1 MNRHLLHILI
11 ITLLATISAVAQN
24 TTVRI
29 LFYTGTVTVKAG
41 KNTGPA
47 TLGQQLGAKD
57 EITIGRGGTLQLSVN
72 GKVIKY
78 NQAGKVKVSDAIK
91 RAGSGENAAVANT
104 VRTLAA
110 ASGADREKRTSQ
122 AGATR
127 MDDSSTI
134 IAEQKKRIQDE
145 ITTAANN
152 ELRNRTGIDDPLGKA
167 SEAARLIL
175 GEDDMIILEPRS
187 CAISSGPIRFRWLR
201 SPTAG
206 GYIVSVKNY
215 LGDEVFRRESSDTSL
230 LWEAPSLAPDIV
242 YTWSLIDARNSLH
255 RTGTTFHRLSDSA
268 DAIVRTGAE
277 DIRRELGADNPATP
291 LVLGAY
297 YADVGCYG
305 EAARLFTEAAA
316 ASTQHYNEFM
326 SRACEQYR
334 YGMFM
339 PEEEIL
345 AVYRGR

>member
-1 MNRHLLHILI
+1 MHRHLLQFII
-11 ITLLATISAVAQN
+11 ITLLAAASAAAQS

-41 KNTGPA
+41 KSSGQA

-127 MDDSSTI
+127 INDSSKI
-134 IAEQKKRIQDE
+134 VAEQKKRIQDD
-145 ITTAANN
+145 ITTAANE
-152 ELRNRTGIDDPLGKA
+152 ELRDRTGIDDPLGKA
-167 SEAARLIL
+167 GEASRLIL
-175 GEDDMIILEPRS
+175 GENDMIILEPRS
-187 CAISSGPIRFRWLR
+187 SAISSGPVRFRWLR

-206 GYIVSVKNY
+206 GYVVSVKNY
-215 LGDEVFRRESSDTSL
+215 LGEEVFHRESSDTSL
-230 LWEAPSLAPDIV
+230 LWESPSLAPDVV
-242 YTWSLIDARNSLH
+242 YTWSLMDARNNLH
-255 RTGTTFHRLSDSA
+255 RTGTTFHRLADSA
-268 DAIVRTGAE
+268 DAAVRAGAE
-277 DIRRELGADNPATP
+277 DIRRELGADNPAIP

-297 YADVGCYG
+297 YADAGCHG

-316 ASTQHYNEFM
+316 TSTQHYNEFM
-326 SRACEQYR
+326 NRACEQYR

-339 PEEEIL
+339 PEEEII